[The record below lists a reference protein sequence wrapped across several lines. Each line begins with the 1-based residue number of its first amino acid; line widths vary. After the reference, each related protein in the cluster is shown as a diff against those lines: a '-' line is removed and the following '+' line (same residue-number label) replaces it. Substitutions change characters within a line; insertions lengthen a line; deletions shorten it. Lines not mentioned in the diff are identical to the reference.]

1 VIVEFMGLSGSGKS
15 TLVAEVGDLLGGGVR
30 LVDASRDVPHD
41 GYRAIVKDHPL
52 ISVRTLGATVV
63 RSRGRCLPTR
73 TGRLLV
79 MGAIRQQVALARHH
93 GAPLVLLDEGVIHYV
108 WRKQM
113 TLDEDLSGEVLER
126 IAPELVDAVVHVEVE
141 PEVARSRI
149 AGKPNIG
156 SVQRR
161 LLAREPGSPAWVRA
175 TETYRALGAAVEG
188 GLEPGRYLRVG
199 NDGADLPGTARKVAD
214 HLHELVSG
222 IAATTSYRDEG

>member
-15 TLVAEVGDLLGGGVR
+15 TLAAQVGGLLGAGARV
-30 LVDASRDVPHD
+30 VDASRDVPHE

-52 ISVRTLGATVV
+52 ISARTLGATVV

-79 MGAIRQQVALARHH
+79 MGAIRQQVALARHR

-113 TLDEDLSGEVLER
+113 TLGEDLSGEVLER
-126 IAPELVDAVVHVEVE
+126 IVPELVDAVVHVEVE

-175 TETYRALGAAVEG
+175 TETYQALATAVEG

-199 NDGADLPGTARKVAD
+199 NEGEDLPASARKVAEQ
-214 HLHELVSG
+214 LHHLVSG
-222 IAATTSYRDEG
+222 AQTTGYRDDG

>member
-15 TLVAEVGDLLGGGVR
+15 TLATEVGDLLGGGVQI
-30 LVDASRDVPHD
+30 VDASRDVPHD

-52 ISVRTLGATVV
+52 ISARSLSGTVV
-63 RSRGRCLPTR
+63 RSHGRCLLTR

-79 MGAIRQQVALARHH
+79 MGAIRQQVALDRHH

-113 TLDEDLSGEVLER
+113 TLGEDLTGAVLER
-126 IAPELVDAVVHVEVE
+126 IVPELVDAVVHVEVE

-149 AGKPNIG
+149 ARKSNIG

-161 LLAREPGSPAWVRA
+161 LLACEPGSLTWVRA
-175 TETYRALGAAVEG
+175 TDTYRALGAAVQG
-188 GLEPGRYLRVG
+188 GLEPGRYLRVS
-199 NDGADLPGTARKVAD
+199 NDVEDLPVTARQVAD
-214 HLHELVSG
+214 HLHHLVRSV
-222 IAATTSYRDEG
+222 AETTGY